1 MITLSKSKL
10 LKFAELSELQI
21 DGRSE
26 FAYTNRLEHFAELVL
41 SDLDVCME
49 HVPENEEPH
58 QRLTARVRELTA
70 EVERLKSDHNAVCVI
85 VADMHAAAVGKV
97 TGPKLG
103 VVEDV
108 KELRHQL
115 LAAIKPLEDEIADY
129 TRIIRKKGEENEA
142 ANREIVRLEMELAS
156 VKEENDTLRRV
167 HKESIDILVKELSD
181 KDYEYN
187 QKTNRLI
194 ERHAEQLNRCDA
206 EVKRLTG
213 RKDGEVPNY

>member
-1 MITLSKSKL
+1 MVAK
-10 LKFAELSELQI
+10 Q
-21 DGRSE
+21 
-26 FAYTNRLEHFAELVL
+26 
-41 SDLDVCME
+41 
-49 HVPENEEPH
+49 
-58 QRLTARVRELTA
+58 LTAGEKISRDLCEMDA
-70 EVERLKSDHNAVCVI
+70 PIDNIIEVDPVD
-85 VADMHAAAVGKV
+85 VARRIDEENH
-97 TGPKLG
+97 
-103 VVEDV
+103 
-108 KELRHQL
+108 ELRHQL
-115 LAAIKPLEDEIADY
+115 LAAIKLLEDEIADY
-129 TRIIRKKGEENEA
+129 TRIIRKKDEENEA

-156 VKEENDTLRRV
+156 VKGENDTLRRI